1 MRTVELRRGIDRRR
15 GKTRREDQNRRRR
28 WSVLMSAMEKWMWV
42 GCGLVDKTAVGG
54 KMVIREE
61 CAVGEVESDDGGR
74 RKRRNRGKFAPC
86 ESKRGWP
93 NEGS

>member
-1 MRTVELRRGIDRRR
+1 MG
-15 GKTRREDQNRRRR
+15 TREAVGNKVGW
-28 WSVLMSAMEKWMWV
+28 WSVLMSDMEKWMWV

-86 ESKRGWP
+86 ELKKGMTK
-93 NEGS
+93 